1 MKCVECES
9 TTTTFDERM
18 GETICA
24 DCGLILSV
32 NIFEE
37 TSKTVFIKNNDMLVY
52 TRTYDLNRLGS
63 IIEKK
68 DVKSIT
74 DYSLRTTNIRTN
86 RSESENKV
94 LIATGIYLS

>member
-1 MKCVECES
+1 MKCVECNC

-37 TSKTVFIKNNDMLVY
+37 TSKTIFIKDDGGVFS
-52 TRTYDLNRLGS
+52 RTYDVNKLGS
-63 IIEKK
+63 IIERK
-68 DVKSIT
+68 DVKSKT
-74 DYSLRTTNIRTN
+74 DYISKNPSKSTFINSYKKYDKKSFER
-86 RSESENKV
+86 
-94 LIATGIYLS
+94 AW